1 MNQAALIQA
10 ARQAREYAYVPY
22 SHFAVG
28 AAVVADGQLFTG
40 CNVENASYGLAMCA
54 ERNAMFQ
61 AVAAGHQHMTQLC
74 VVADT
79 AGPTSP
85 CGACRQVMS
94 EFMAPEATVMLANLT
109 GAMQLTTVGALL
121 PGAFLKG
128 DLHA

>member
-1 MNQAALIQA
+1 MEQATLIAA
-10 ARQAREYAYVPY
+10 ARQARGQAYVPY

-28 AAVVADGQLFTG
+28 AAVVADGELFTG

-61 AVAAGHQHMTQLC
+61 AVAAGHQHIETLC
-74 VVADT
+74 VIADT
-79 AGPTSP
+79 TGPTSP

-94 EFMAPEATVMLANLT
+94 EFMVPKAAVVLANLA
-109 GAMQLTTVGALL
+109 GEVQVTTVGTLL